1 MRTSEALIT
10 LIFVSYFLLL
20 ISGVDFLIKKSKSL
34 TRIKVNINGL
44 ALLVY
49 IFLAY
54 FFYLINS
61 LNILTISLL
70 LIGTYHLYQ
79 KLKILRIKEI
89 FRKKVELLTLVFIII
104 VLVFGQSFDALSHFS
119 QNHPDSLSTL
129 RWWEFLSKNNNPGYP
144 PGVLLLTSG
153 IINVID
159 VRPFI
164 NFLGLAISLV
174 VNMEAYR
181 LLQSVMKKNSLK
193 VFFLIILLPIFGSI
207 IFTRIG
213 FNAGQITFLILLHII
228 VLVIRVS
235 DSKSMYIHLVIIL
248 VSGLLIQPQ
257 VMMVLLIALII
268 SIVYMRKQ
276 RFIKNTIWIYSFIL
290 IFFILTVI
298 YYLLL
303 SDNSLST
310 FGLPDLK
317 LAFDSN
323 NFKNNFFE
331 IIKSIIYT
339 EGNIRPPNDS
349 LISLGSYAVLV
360 GIILLFFWSRNK
372 EFNSL
377 LIFSFSLGVI
387 TNTGILEIDY
397 FKGRVGFYFFYSTII
412 IALVYLEKLRLSNII
427 YNMVIVILGIVI
439 LINPPIS
446 YRIYDERVY
455 FDLKTLKSD
464 AQVSSVYSQFDSMES
479 VDSQF
484 KVTRINSNLTSFD
497 LNSNYALM
505 MRDKPQLIVLN
516 NSSRL
521 PDVKLSNQLGFSDRD
536 FDKYYETIK
545 DQISTN
551 KINNELLTNL
561 LLKDDYL
568 IAFEETEYLILA
580 LRHQIKR

>member
-1 MRTSEALIT
+1 
-10 LIFVSYFLLL
+10 V
-20 ISGVDFLIKKSKSL
+20 V
-34 TRIKVNINGL
+34 
-44 ALLVY
+44 
-49 IFLAY
+49 
-54 FFYLINS
+54 
-61 LNILTISLL
+61 
-70 LIGTYHLYQ
+70 
-79 KLKILRIKEI
+79 
-89 FRKKVELLTLVFIII
+89 
-104 VLVFGQSFDALSHFS
+104 
-119 QNHPDSLSTL
+119 
-129 RWWEFLSKNNNPGYP
+129 
-144 PGVLLLTSG
+144 
-153 IINVID
+153 D

-164 NFLGLAISLV
+164 NFLGLAISIV

-181 LLQSVMKKNSLK
+181 LLRSVMKKNSLK

-257 VMMVLLIALII
+257 VMIVLLIALII

-276 RFIKNTIWIYSFIL
+276 KFLKNTIWIYSIIL

-317 LAFDSN
+317 LAFDYN

-331 IIKSIIYT
+331 VIKSIIYT

-349 LISLGSYAVLV
+349 LISLGSYAVLI
-360 GIILLFFWSRNK
+360 GIILLFVWSSNK

-412 IALVYLEKLRLSNII
+412 IALVYLEKLRLSNIV

-521 PDVKLSNQLGFSDRD
+521 PDAKLSNQLGFSDRD

-545 DQISTN
+545 DQMSTN

-568 IAFEETEYLILA
+568 ISFEETEYLILA
-580 LRHQIKR
+580 LRQQIKR

>member
-1 MRTSEALIT
+1 
-10 LIFVSYFLLL
+10 
-20 ISGVDFLIKKSKSL
+20 
-34 TRIKVNINGL
+34 
-44 ALLVY
+44 
-49 IFLAY
+49 
-54 FFYLINS
+54 
-61 LNILTISLL
+61 
-70 LIGTYHLYQ
+70 
-79 KLKILRIKEI
+79 
-89 FRKKVELLTLVFIII
+89 
-104 VLVFGQSFDALSHFS
+104 
-119 QNHPDSLSTL
+119 
-129 RWWEFLSKNNNPGYP
+129 
-144 PGVLLLTSG
+144 
-153 IINVID
+153 
-159 VRPFI
+159 
-164 NFLGLAISLV
+164 
-174 VNMEAYR
+174 
-181 LLQSVMKKNSLK
+181 
-193 VFFLIILLPIFGSI
+193 
-207 IFTRIG
+207 
-213 FNAGQITFLILLHII
+213 
-228 VLVIRVS
+228 
-235 DSKSMYIHLVIIL
+235 
-248 VSGLLIQPQ
+248 
-257 VMMVLLIALII
+257 
-268 SIVYMRKQ
+268 MRKQ
-276 RFIKNTIWIYSFIL
+276 KFLKNTIWIYSIIL

-317 LAFDSN
+317 LAFDYN

-331 IIKSIIYT
+331 VIKSIIYT

-349 LISLGSYAVLV
+349 LISLGSYAVLI
-360 GIILLFFWSRNK
+360 GIILLFVWSSNK

-412 IALVYLEKLRLSNII
+412 IALVYLEKLRLSNIV

-521 PDVKLSNQLGFSDRD
+521 PDAKLSNQLGFSDRD

-545 DQISTN
+545 DQMSTN

-568 IAFEETEYLILA
+568 ISFEETEYLILA
-580 LRHQIKR
+580 LRQQIKR